1 VNELELLASLR
12 AEVPAPDSA
21 PVEHAVMTALREQD
35 RLPIG
40 ARRRTQDAGR
50 RRPSSRTRPA
60 RTRRR
65 WERPVLAG
73 ALGLALGAGAF
84 AAVGLADR
92 QGTPHAPSR
101 DQVVAW
107 SGQPTAPW
115 QARPSYGRA
124 SSATELVDFATRVA
138 AALASPPKPGEWIVV
153 KTEFADSSGGGGGY
167 LFGPADER
175 KVDLTWYRSGG
186 CEVASVPSVAASLPP
201 ARTVVGQLTI
211 DPNGGAVGCTPDSTL
226 GGWKSVSYSYLSSLP
241 SDPAALEQVL
251 LANDPPTGTMTRD
264 DAIYDAIYTLFSD
277 GPSQGVLIPPNL
289 EAALYRVLQQLP
301 GVHFETAADLAG
313 RTGLG
318 FWRVGEGYLKQELVI
333 DPVTYTF
340 MGYEDVAVADHA
352 LVGTDGTR
360 YVKKGHVMGWGAV
373 LGIAIVQKP
382 GQLP

>member
-35 RLPIG
+35 RHPVAG
-40 ARRRTQDAGR
+40 RRRTQDAGQ

-65 WERPVLAG
+65 WERPALAG

-84 AAVGLADR
+84 AAVGLAGR
-92 QGTPHAPSR
+92 QGTPDAPR
-101 DQVVAW
+101 PVQVVAW

-124 SSATELVDFATRVA
+124 GSATQLVDFATRVA
-138 AALASPPKPGEWIVV
+138 AAPASPPRPGQWIVV

-167 LFGPADER
+167 LFGPPDER
-175 KVDLTWYRSGG
+175 KVYLTWYLAGG
-186 CEVASVPSVAASLPP
+186 CAVASVPGVAASLPA
-201 ARTVVGQLTI
+201 ARTVVGKLTI
-211 DPNGGAVGCTPDSTL
+211 DPNGGTLGCTPGASF
-226 GGWKSVSYSYLSSLP
+226 GGWNSVSYSYFSSLP
-241 SDPAALEQVL
+241 TDPAALERVL
-251 LANDPPTGTMTRD
+251 LTTEPPNGTMTRD
-264 DAIYDAIYTLFSD
+264 DKIYDAIYTLFSA
-277 GPSQGVLIPPNL
+277 GPSQGVLIPPKL
-289 EAALYRVLQQLP
+289 EASLYRVLQQLP
-301 GVHFETAADLAG
+301 GVHFESAADLAG

-318 FWRVGEGYLKQELVI
+318 FWRIDGYLKQEIVI

-340 MGYEDVAVADHA
+340 MGFEEVAVADHA
-352 LVGTDGTR
+352 MVGTDGTR

>member
-1 VNELELLASLR
+1 VNELELLAGLR
-12 AEVPAPDSA
+12 AEVPVPDSA
-21 PVEHAVMTALREQD
+21 AVEHAVMTALREQD
-35 RLPIG
+35 RHPVAG
-40 ARRRTQDAGR
+40 RGRTQDAGQ
-50 RRPSSRTRPA
+50 RRPSSQTRHA

-65 WERPVLAG
+65 WGRPALAG

-84 AAVGLADR
+84 GAVSLAGHR
-92 QGTPHAPSR
+92 GTPPAP
-101 DQVVAW
+101 QVVAW

-115 QARPSYGRA
+115 QAKPSYGRA
-124 SSATELVDFATRVA
+124 GSATQLVDFATRVA
-138 AALASPPKPGEWIVV
+138 AAPSSPPKPGEWIVV

-167 LFGPADER
+167 LFGPPDER
-175 KVDLTWYRSGG
+175 KVYLTWYGAGG

-201 ARTVVGQLTI
+201 ARTVSGQLTI
-211 DPNGGAVGCTPDSTL
+211 DRNGGAVGCTPDSTL

-241 SDPAALEQVL
+241 SDPAALEQVM
-251 LANDPPTGTMTRD
+251 LANDPPSGTMTRD

-318 FWRVGEGYLKQELVI
+318 FWRVAEGYLKQELVI
-333 DPVTYTF
+333 DPVTYNF
-340 MGYEDVAVADHA
+340 MGFEDVAVADHA
-352 LVGTDGTR
+352 MVGTDGTR
-360 YVKKGHVMGWGAV
+360 YVKNGHVMGWGAV
-373 LGIAIVQKP
+373 LGIAIVKKA

>member
-35 RLPIG
+35 RHPVAG
-40 ARRRTQDAGR
+40 RRRTQDAGQ

-65 WERPVLAG
+65 WERPALAG

-84 AAVGLADR
+84 AAVGLAGR
-92 QGTPHAPSR
+92 QGTPQAPSLS
-101 DQVVAW
+101 QVVAW

-124 SSATELVDFATRVA
+124 GSATQLVDFATRVA
-138 AALASPPKPGEWIVV
+138 AAPASPPRPGQWIVV

-167 LFGPADER
+167 LFGPPDER
-175 KVDLTWYRSGG
+175 KVYLTWYLAGG
-186 CEVASVPSVAASLPP
+186 CAVASVPGVAASLPA
-201 ARTVVGQLTI
+201 ARTVVGKLTI
-211 DPNGGAVGCTPDSTL
+211 DPNGGTLGCTPGASF
-226 GGWKSVSYSYLSSLP
+226 GGWNSVSYSYFSSLP
-241 SDPAALEQVL
+241 TDPAALERVL
-251 LANDPPTGTMTRD
+251 LTTEPPNGTMTRD
-264 DAIYDAIYTLFSD
+264 DKIYDAIYTLFSA
-277 GPSQGVLIPPNL
+277 GPSQGVLIPPKL
-289 EAALYRVLQQLP
+289 EASLYRVLQQLP
-301 GVHFETAADLAG
+301 GVHFESAADLAG

-318 FWRVGEGYLKQELVI
+318 FWRIDGYLKQEIVI

-340 MGYEDVAVADHA
+340 MGFEEVAVADHA
-352 LVGTDGTR
+352 MVGTDGTR

>member
-1 VNELELLASLR
+1 MNELELLASLR

-21 PVEHAVMTALREQD
+21 AVEHAVMTALREQD
-35 RLPIG
+35 RHPVAG
-40 ARRRTQDAGR
+40 RRRTRDGGQ

-65 WERPVLAG
+65 WERPALAG

-84 AAVGLADR
+84 AAVGLAGR
-92 QGTPHAPSR
+92 QGTPGPP
-101 DQVVAW
+101 QVVAW

-124 SSATELVDFATRVA
+124 GSATQLVDFATRVA
-138 AALASPPKPGEWIVV
+138 AAPSSPPKPGEWTVV

-167 LFGPADER
+167 LFGPPDER
-175 KVDLTWYRSGG
+175 KVYLTWYRAGG

-201 ARTVVGQLTI
+201 SRTVSSQLTI

-251 LANDPPTGTMTRD
+251 LANDPPGGTMTRD
-264 DAIYDAIYTLFSD
+264 DAIYDAIYTLFAD
-277 GPSQGVLIPPNL
+277 GPSQGVLIPPKL
-289 EAALYRVLQQLP
+289 EASLYRVLQQLP
-301 GVHFETAADLAG
+301 GVHFETAVDLAG

-318 FWRVGEGYLKQELVI
+318 FWRVVEGYLKQELVI

-340 MGYEDVAVADHA
+340 MGDEDVAVADHA
-352 LVGTDGTR
+352 MVGTDGTR
-360 YVKKGHVMGWGAV
+360 DVKKGHVMGWVAV
-373 LGIAIVQKP
+373 LGIAIVQRP

>member
-1 VNELELLASLR
+1 VNELELLAGLR
-12 AEVPAPDSA
+12 AEVPTPDSA
-21 PVEHAVMTALREQD
+21 GVEHAVMTALREQD
-35 RLPIG
+35 RHPVAG
-40 ARRRTQDAGR
+40 RRRTQDAGQR
-50 RRPSSRTRPA
+50 RRSSRTRPA
-60 RTRRR
+60 RTRSR
-65 WERPVLAG
+65 WERPALAG

-84 AAVGLADR
+84 AAVGLAGR
-92 QGTPHAPSR
+92 QGTPPPSLR
-101 DQVVAW
+101 QVVVAW

-124 SSATELVDFATRVA
+124 GSATQLVDFATRVA
-138 AALASPPKPGEWIVV
+138 AAPSSPPKPGEWIVV

-167 LFGPADER
+167 LFGPPDER
-175 KVDLTWYRSGG
+175 KVDLTWYRAGG

-201 ARTVVGQLTI
+201 ARTVTGQLTI
-211 DPNGGAVGCTPDSTL
+211 DPNDGAVGCTPDSTL

-251 LANDPPTGTMTRD
+251 LANDPPNGTMTRD
-264 DAIYDAIYTLFSD
+264 DAIYDAIYTLFSA
-277 GPSQGVLIPPNL
+277 GPSQGLLIPPKL

-318 FWRVGEGYLKQELVI
+318 FWRIGDGYLKQELVI

-352 LVGTDGTR
+352 MVGTDGTR

>member
-35 RLPIG
+35 AHPVAG
-40 ARRRTQDAGR
+40 RRRTQDAGH
-50 RRPSSRTRPA
+50 RRPAWRTPPGRP
-60 RTRRR
+60 RRR
-65 WERPVLAG
+65 WERPALAG
-73 ALGLALGAGAF
+73 ALALAVGAGAF
-84 AAVGLADR
+84 AAVDLAGR
-92 QGTPHAPSR
+92 QGIPYAPR
-101 DQVVAW
+101 PGQAVAW

-115 QARPSYGRA
+115 PARPSYGRA
-124 SSATELVDFATRVA
+124 GSATQLVDFATRVA
-138 AALASPPKPGEWIVV
+138 AAPASPPKPGEWFVV

-167 LFGPADER
+167 LFGPPDER
-175 KVDLTWYRSGG
+175 KVDLTWYRAGG

-201 ARTVVGQLTI
+201 AHTVIGQLTI
-211 DPNGGAVGCTPDSTL
+211 DPSGGAVGCTPDSTL

-241 SDPAALEQVL
+241 TDPAALEQVL
-251 LANDPPTGTMTRD
+251 LANDPPSGTMNRD
-264 DAIYDAIYTLFSD
+264 DAIYDAIYTLFSA
-277 GPSQGVLIPPNL
+277 GPSQGVVIPPKL
-289 EAALYRVLQQLP
+289 EAALYGVLQQLP

-318 FWRVGEGYLKQELVI
+318 FWRIGEGYLKQELVI
-333 DPVTYTF
+333 DPVTYAF

-352 LVGTDGTR
+352 MVGTDGTR

>member
-1 VNELELLASLR
+1 MNELELLASLR

-21 PVEHAVMTALREQD
+21 PVEHVVMTALREQD
-35 RLPIG
+35 RHPVAG
-40 ARRRTQDAGR
+40 RRRTQDAGQR
-50 RRPSSRTRPA
+50 HPSTRTRPA

-65 WERPVLAG
+65 WERPALAG

-84 AAVGLADR
+84 AAVSLAGR
-92 QGTPHAPSR
+92 QGTPPAPSLR
-101 DQVVAW
+101 QVVAW

-115 QARPSYGRA
+115 QDRPSYGRA
-124 SSATELVDFATRVA
+124 DSVAQLVDFASRVA
-138 AALASPPKPGEWIVV
+138 AAPASPPKPNEWIVV

-175 KVDLTWYRSGG
+175 KVDLTWYRAGG

-251 LANDPPTGTMTRD
+251 LANDPPNGTMTRD

-277 GPSQGVLIPPNL
+277 GPSQGS
-289 EAALYRVLQQLP
+289 
-301 GVHFETAADLAG
+301 
-313 RTGLG
+313 
-318 FWRVGEGYLKQELVI
+318 
-333 DPVTYTF
+333 
-340 MGYEDVAVADHA
+340 
-352 LVGTDGTR
+352 
-360 YVKKGHVMGWGAV
+360 
-373 LGIAIVQKP
+373 
-382 GQLP
+382 